1 MRGRNRALRLHLEN
15 LKNVFNKVSNIGTAA
30 ACTSSSSS
38 NLNVSDKCTVSTA
51 DKLKSVERGLHIIE
65 CGISRLKDVLDSAAS
80 DLENEPEDTPPFSIL
95 DSLVRQT
102 SDVYDSLE

>member
-1 MRGRNRALRLHLEN
+1 M
-15 LKNVFNKVSNIGTAA
+15 
-30 ACTSSSSS
+30 
-38 NLNVSDKCTVSTA
+38 
-51 DKLKSVERGLHIIE
+51 ERGLHIIE